1 MGLVANG
8 FAENHWG
15 NNLEQRIWAP
25 PPETLQNWMKQNPS
39 IYVCIYIYNI
49 NSECSR
55 NKVNEMKHRNI
66 SQKTTYYEY
75 KQHTYT

>member
-25 PPETLQNWMKQNPS
+25 PPETLELDETKPKYM
-39 IYVCIYIYNI
+39 YIYKYKT
-49 NSECSR
+49 STR
-55 NKVNEMKHRNI
+55 NVAGTK
-66 SQKTTYYEY
+66 
-75 KQHTYT
+75 

>member
-25 PPETLQNWMKQNPS
+25 PPETLELDETKPKYM
-39 IYVCIYIYNI
+39 YIYINI
-49 NSECSR
+49 
-55 NKVNEMKHRNI
+55 KH
-66 SQKTTYYEY
+66 QLGM
-75 KQHTYT
+75 